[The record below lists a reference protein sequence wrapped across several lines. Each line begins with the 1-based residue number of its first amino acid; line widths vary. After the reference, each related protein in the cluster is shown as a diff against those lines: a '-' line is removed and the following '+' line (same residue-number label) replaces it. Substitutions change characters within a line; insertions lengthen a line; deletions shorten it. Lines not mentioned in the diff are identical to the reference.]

1 VAFRFDNVAMR
12 RGLFVPGWGAP
23 SSLYRRG
30 LPPGWEVVE
39 PPSFRQTRGDLDRYR
54 EWLGGELAARGE
66 PLMLAGHSMGGA
78 LSVLAAVEQ
87 PELVERLVL
96 FAPAGLPLRK
106 PIAAIALTG
115 LGQVLRGCYPPGA
128 LRQMFVRKAV
138 APAATLRLARRV
150 HQLDLTAELEL
161 LRAQSIPCTI
171 VACTSDLLATPTH
184 CRRYA
189 DLLAADYHELEA
201 PDGHIWLITRPERL
215 ERELTAAMRSP

>member
-54 EWLGGELAARGE
+54 EWLSAELAARGE
-66 PLMLAGHSMGGA
+66 PVMLAGHSMGGA
-78 LSVLAAVEQ
+78 LSVLAAVER

-96 FAPAGLPLRK
+96 FSPAGLPLRK

-128 LRQMFVRKAV
+128 LRQMFARKAA
-138 APAATLRLARRV
+138 APGATLRLARRV
-150 HQLDLTAELEL
+150 HQLDLTPQLEL
-161 LRAQSIPCTI
+161 LRAQGIPCTI
-171 VACTSDLLATPTH
+171 VACTGDRLATPTH
-184 CRRYA
+184 CRHYA
-189 DLLAADYHELEA
+189 GLLAADYRELEA

-215 ERELTAAMRSP
+215 EHELTSATRCP

>member
-1 VAFRFDNVAMR
+1 MR

-30 LPPGWEVVE
+30 LPVGWEVLE
-39 PPSFRQTRGDLDRYR
+39 TPSFRQTRGELDRYR
-54 EWLGGELAARGE
+54 AWLHSELAARDQ
-66 PLMLAGHSMGGA
+66 PVLLAGHSMGGA
-78 LSVLAAVEQ
+78 LAVLAALDQ
-87 PELVERLVL
+87 PQQVERLVL
-96 FAPAGLPLRK
+96 FSPAGLPLRK

-128 LRQMFVRKAV
+128 LRQMFVRKAA

-150 HQLDLTAELEL
+150 HQLDLTPELEL
-161 LRAQSIPCTI
+161 LRAQGIPCTI
-171 VACTSDLLATPTH
+171 VACTGDRLATPTH

-189 DLLAADYHELEA
+189 GLLAADYRELEA

-215 ERELTAAMRSP
+215 EQELLSLTRLP